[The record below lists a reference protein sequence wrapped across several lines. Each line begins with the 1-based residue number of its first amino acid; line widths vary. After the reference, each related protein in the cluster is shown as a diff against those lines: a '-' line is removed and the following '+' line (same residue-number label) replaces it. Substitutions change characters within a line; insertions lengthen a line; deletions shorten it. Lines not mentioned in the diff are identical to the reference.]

1 MSFGNDGV
9 LDLKQDADQQI
20 DLVTGEIGLHS
31 TPIVAK
37 DVVIVGEIDSI
48 VACHGDR
55 NLLFQLMANLI
66 DNAVKYTQVGSS
78 VSVVVKK
85 QNEDIFI
92 IVADDGPGVKEED
105 YERMGGR
112 FVRLDPSRSLP
123 GSGLGLSLVKAV
135 VELHNGTIAF
145 SDNNP
150 GLRVQ
155 IAFPPST
162 LR

>member
-1 MSFGNDGV
+1 M
-9 LDLKQDADQQI
+9 
-20 DLVTGEIGLHS
+20 
-31 TPIVAK
+31 
-37 DVVIVGEIDSI
+37 
-48 VACHGDR
+48 
-55 NLLFQLMANLI
+55 
-66 DNAVKYTQVGSS
+66 
-78 VSVVVKK
+78 VVKK

-135 VELHNGTIAF
+135 VELHNGMIAF

-155 IAFPPST
+155 IVFPPST

>member
-1 MSFGNDGV
+1 M
-9 LDLKQDADQQI
+9 
-20 DLVTGEIGLHS
+20 
-31 TPIVAK
+31 
-37 DVVIVGEIDSI
+37 
-48 VACHGDR
+48 
-55 NLLFQLMANLI
+55 FQLLANLI
-66 DNAVKYTQVGSS
+66 DNAVKYTEVGSS
-78 VSVVVKK
+78 VSVVIKK
-85 QNEDIFI
+85 HNEEIFI

-105 YERMGGR
+105 YQRMLDR
-112 FVRLDPSRSLP
+112 FVRLDPSRSLS